1 MTRSDVVASSRPQT
15 AGAAKMGRRSS
26 ALRRL
31 IAVPIVLLL
40 AVALVAPASALA
52 TSTST
57 TNEGL
62 SGYNK
67 KTEEKGETA
76 PTKEKETAAP
86 AETTKEPAGTAPSSE
101 AEAKTSTLPFTGFDL
116 RWTVGMGLLLMG
128 AGLSIVVV
136 QRRHRGL

>member
-1 MTRSDVVASSRPQT
+1 
-15 AGAAKMGRRSS
+15 MGRFSPG

-31 IAVPIVLLL
+31 IAVPVVLLL
-40 AVALVAPASALA
+40 ALALVAPTSALA

-67 KTEEKGETA
+67 KTEEQGKTA
-76 PTKEKETAAP
+76 PSKEKEEKAAP
-86 AETTKEPAGTAPSSE
+86 TETSKAPSKAPAGTAPATE
-101 AEAKTSTLPFTGFDL
+101 AEKAATLPFTGFDL

-128 AGLSIVVV
+128 AGMSIVVV
-136 QRRHRGL
+136 QRRHRAR

>member
-1 MTRSDVVASSRPQT
+1 
-15 AGAAKMGRRSS
+15 MGRFSPG

-31 IAVPIVLLL
+31 IAVPVVLLL
-40 AVALVAPASALA
+40 ALALVAPTSALA

-67 KTEEKGETA
+67 KTEEQGKTA
-76 PTKEKETAAP
+76 PSKEKEEKAAP
-86 AETTKEPAGTAPSSE
+86 TETSKAPAGTAPATE
-101 AEAKTSTLPFTGFDL
+101 EEKAATLPFTGFDL

-128 AGLSIVVV
+128 AGMSIVVV
-136 QRRHRGL
+136 QRRHRAR